1 MSQFLIGL
9 CYWLHSLATVV
20 FIGHPLLLSWI
31 YLPVMAKPDLAAGA
45 ILSEISKR
53 SRVWMYASL
62 LTFIITGIYLTVA
75 DTNYLGLGN
84 FGNVW
89 GILMLVKHIL
99 VVGMIVIGFWF
110 NAILRVGPLMTS
122 KTNPTAAI
130 ARFRL
135 YSNLMAIIGVLVL
148 LLTAFAQVA

>member
-53 SRVWMYASL
+53 SRVWS
-62 LTFIITGIYLTVA
+62 
-75 DTNYLGLGN
+75 
-84 FGNVW
+84 
-89 GILMLVKHIL
+89 
-99 VVGMIVIGFWF
+99 
-110 NAILRVGPLMTS
+110 
-122 KTNPTAAI
+122 
-130 ARFRL
+130 
-135 YSNLMAIIGVLVL
+135 
-148 LLTAFAQVA
+148 